1 MESSE
6 QNVFSSVKLCASPM
20 TETDVTSFALAL
32 RYETS
37 AGVVLT
43 VEFKFL
49 KLKVHLVCLT

>member
-20 TETDVTSFALAL
+20 TETDVTSFAL